1 MPGESVTMRRLVY
14 VRNQPRFSKWAATWK
29 LELPFMLGTP
39 MRFHVVY
46 PCSDSISCPSAIG
59 RHIRD
64 CLAPLGPVIVHD
76 FNANYTIESK
86 PDDILIGSPG
96 WEPWHIFNRSVKKPG
111 WKRRIGIQPFCPG
124 DPKLQAATDRI
135 IPYCDQFLAIC
146 GSWWFQRTPESLFSH
161 WSPKLKHLDLAVD
174 RKDFPRIKSDF
185 APPGQRRF
193 VYIGHSAWYKQPKYL
208 CALAKAR
215 PGWIS
220 WIGKMRSRYSG
231 PARLGVRDFSKR
243 EAQDEL
249 RQFDFL
255 LTVGNADAN
264 PTTILEAMAWGLV
277 PVATPESG
285 YGDVASV
292 LPIQGNDL
300 VAAIKTLDEIQYMSD
315 ALLKVTQSKND
326 QLLENHYNWDR
337 FCSQIVSAVTA
348 NDHLPLGQQT
358 WQNWLR
364 MRTWE
369 IRSPYTWMRPR
380 PIRHWLCKQILAPF
394 KHRA

>member
-1 MPGESVTMRRLVY
+1 MFYWVGV
-14 VRNQPRFSKWAATWK
+14 QPRFNMRLATRK
-29 LELPFMLGTP
+29 SEAPSTLPTT

-76 FNANYTIESK
+76 FNADYTIEPK

-96 WEPWHIFNRSVKKPG
+96 WEPWHIFNRSVNKPG

-124 DPKLQAATDRI
+124 DPRLQAATDRI
-135 IPYCDQFLAIC
+135 IPYCDRFLAIC
-146 GSWWFQRTPESLFSH
+146 GSWWFERTPESLFRH
-161 WSPKLKHLDLAVD
+161 WSSKLEHLDLAVD
-174 RKDFPRIKSDF
+174 CKDFPQIKLDF
-185 APPGQRRF
+185 APPGQRKF

-208 CALAKAR
+208 CALAKLR

-231 PARLGVRDFSKR
+231 PARLGVRDFSHK
-243 EAQDEL
+243 EAQNEL

-277 PVATPESG
+277 PIATPESG
-285 YGDVASV
+285 YGDVTSV
-292 LPIQGNDL
+292 LPIHGNNL
-300 VAAIKTLDEIQYMSD
+300 ETAVQTLDQAQHMSEASLREIQSE
-315 ALLKVTQSKND
+315 NN
-326 QLLENHYNWDR
+326 QLLVSHYNWDR
-337 FCSQIVSAVTA
+337 FCSQIISAVTA
-348 NDHLPLGQQT
+348 NDHLPMGMQT
-358 WQNWLR
+358 WQNKFR
-364 MRTWE
+364 MRAWE

-380 PIRHWLCKQILAPF
+380 PIRHRIVKKVSDVF
-394 KHRA
+394 KKRLIFE